1 MIIVVPEQTL
11 TILINCFYSVMVR
24 YEGLEVVDAEWCL
37 CKGGKRLFSGI
48 KRLGRLC
55 YVGLLIHG
63 KRGGNKHFC

>member
-1 MIIVVPEQTL
+1 
-11 TILINCFYSVMVR
+11 MVR
-24 YEGLEVVDAEWCL
+24 YEGVEVVDAEWCL

-63 KRGGNKHFC
+63 EVVINIFVEKKFKIAEIVQTFSS

>member
-1 MIIVVPEQTL
+1 
-11 TILINCFYSVMVR
+11 MVR
-24 YEGLEVVDAEWCL
+24 YEGLEVVDAEWCF

-48 KRLGRLC
+48 KRLDRLC